1 MKIAV
6 SSQGTQLTSKI
17 DDRFGRC
24 AYFLV
29 ITPESLEF
37 EVIKNIESE
46 QGAGVNAA
54 KLVIDSGAKLVITG
68 NMGPKA
74 FRVLKEA
81 GLDIALNGAGRV
93 IDVIQQYK
101 NGIFNKAAKPNSQ
114 GHSGKKREECLNAV

>member
-6 SSQGTQLTSKI
+6 SSQATQLTSKI
-17 DDRFGRC
+17 DERFGRC

-29 ITPESLEF
+29 IDPESLEF
-37 EVIKNIESE
+37 QVLENPESE
-46 QGAGVNAA
+46 QGAGISAA
-54 KLVIDSGAKLVITG
+54 KRVIDAGAELVITG

-81 GLDIALNGAGRV
+81 GVNIVLNGAGRV

-101 NGIFNKAAKPNSQ
+101 NGVFSAAAKPNSK
-114 GHSGKKREECLNAV
+114 GHFGRKREECLNAV

>member
-17 DDRFGRC
+17 DERFGRC
-24 AYFLV
+24 TNFLV
-29 ITPESLEF
+29 ISPETLEF
-37 EVIKNIESE
+37 EVLENIESE
-46 QGAGVNAA
+46 QGAGVSAA
-54 KLVIDSGAKLVITG
+54 KLVIDAGAELVISG
-68 NMGPKA
+68 NIGPKA

-81 GLDIALNGAGRV
+81 GVNVVLNGAGRV

-101 NGIFNKAAKPNSQ
+101 NGVFTTAAKPNSK

>member
-6 SSQGTQLTSKI
+6 SSQGAQLTSKI
-17 DDRFGRC
+17 DERFGRC

-37 EVIKNIESE
+37 EAIENTESE
-46 QGAGVNAA
+46 QGAGINAA
-54 KLVIDSGAKLVITG
+54 KRVIDAGAKLVITG

-81 GLDIALNGAGRV
+81 GIDIVLNGGGRA

-101 NGIFNKAAKPNSQ
+101 NGVFTKAAKPNSQ